1 MGVNK
6 KFLLLAVIILGMQT
20 ESYATIWT
28 KATDMT
34 VTQEE
39 INKHIT
45 ASNSKAQ
52 VIAIQSGGTATINKD
67 VTVDITKIKDDKDH
81 LYSKFINVASES
93 KDKISVNNGNITI
106 KNESGN
112 QFEVV
117 SMQSGTFQNAGNIS
131 ISGAKGIGFNITGA
145 AKAENTGTFN
155 IDNKAVG
162 VNISHANAEFING
175 EEGKITVTGGT
186 GILQTAG
193 TVTNLG
199 SINVSAGATGLDL
212 QGGSFENTATIT
224 NEGKINISSTKDN
237 YTGIDNKGTINNSGE
252 IKVNA
257 SGENGVGIQLNADN
271 ATLTSTGTITVEAGT
286 GVKVSKG
293 TFINEEKGQITVK
306 KGTGIYQ
313 AGGTLTNNGTVTVE
327 GGNGFITAKGNL
339 TNTGTITVNNGNG
352 IVQRGG
358 EITNTGKISVA
369 GGTGVKV
376 SNGTFTNSGSINI
389 SQGAIGLD
397 LQGGKFENTGT
408 ITNDG
413 EMNLSSTLTQK
424 GTVTNNGKVTINVA
438 GSGAGIN
445 QSTGTFTNNSQVDV
459 NGGKGFFVQGG
470 EIINNGTINVN
481 AATGL
486 QLQGETAKFTNNNLI
501 DVKKGTGVIVSGETK
516 NKEGEIVSTFVNSTN
531 GKITVAAGQKGLQIT
546 KGKAENQGTIN
557 ALKEKAT
564 GVYLG
569 AITIEKVEDKNNPPT
584 TKPSKYDS
592 PGSFENNGT
601 INVLGKEAKGIHIGA
616 GVVNNIAEK
625 GKIEAKDG
633 AIGVYMQS
641 LKAYVFNE
649 KENSFEENP
658 KEETNVEFTN
668 AGEIIASG
676 KVVEQV
682 LKEDGTPDLDEN
694 GNPKYK
700 TTVSKGI
707 FLNSKGTATNNGS
720 ISVSEEAIG
729 VQVNN
734 ADAQFINNANIT
746 IADSSQGIQVNNGLA
761 TNAGSIIATG
771 VNAAGVYINGKNGN
785 FENKEKA
792 QILISGVGAKAIH
805 FGTNGGTANNT
816 GIIKVTSGGIG
827 AYFGGNGT
835 FNNLKDSNIIVSGK
849 VVEIKDENGNET
861 TTTVSKG
868 IFLNSKGTATNNGNI
883 SVSEEAIGV
892 QVNNADA
899 KFINNANITVADSSQ
914 GIQVNNGLATNNGD
928 IIATGNNATGIYL
941 NAAEKED
948 KTYENAKFENK
959 KGTII
964 ASGENAKGIFFGLN
978 GGTVTNS
985 SIIEVSNKGTGVFSY
1000 KGNEDN
1006 PSKNQN
1012 NFTNGKAGI
1021 INVYGEKSV
1030 GLLLDTLNDK
1040 GKVVNDGTI
1049 NIYDQGT
1056 GVKLG
1061 GTTFTNS
1068 GTIEVKNSGLAIESA
1083 KETNNTIVLKNG
1095 SKIKGNIKGNT
1106 GVDIL
1111 AVEGGGEYKDLSIT
1125 SYDKIVSLKNENSTD
1140 DAVISNS
1147 NISLEFNDGTK
1158 NYTNTELEGAK
1169 TGLTISDSNLI
1180 VDLKSKKENSSSL
1193 VDTGDEKLKLA
1204 GKMKLA
1210 FMSGNGQKEFNISEI
1225 LGDKIEIGEANFG
1238 SSAMWDYIKDEN
1250 GDLIAK
1256 KHSYIET
1263 VGKSQLEDFG
1273 KVLEQNESIG
1283 GDFGKGLTLLGLL
1296 DASQFTDAMTQ
1307 LSGGVHGYTVDFAA
1321 INSRTISNTIKNRE
1335 LSKDKSRNKALNS
1348 YDQDVVYIN
1357 NNHQI
1362 GGLMNVDYNE
1372 DGVLGI
1378 TEKQIMPNGK
1388 FGLIYG
1394 GAKGKAEFENG
1405 KHGKANMDNLY
1416 LGGYYAYD
1424 FTDKLTLVSNANF
1437 VYSHT
1442 DVTRNIKFA
1451 KDNDYL
1457 DYSYD
1462 STYPVFGFGGGATLY
1477 YTPYNSLNN
1486 SVTLY
1491 GGIDWTKIV
1500 QGNINENPD
1509 VKEDTKDKN
1518 LTIKNIPVDEHMYDS
1533 VVPHIGLSLL
1543 NNGYIFNRKYR
1554 LGVNIDYETELGNI
1568 KNGKKLKLSALST
1581 PHRVKTAE
1589 RENIVSYSLNGALD
1603 LTEDFTIYG
1612 NYTKADSDE
1621 YDAERVEAGFKY
1633 KMDRMSDLFV
1643 TGPLLGNIENSKPYS
1658 NRWTGMFSII
1668 LDGTEDSNRSYYN
1681 NVEKDKNESHSRGD
1695 YATSFRMKPKFTLSL
1710 NDRETNW
1717 SYYFET
1723 YYSRNDMFMELDHNE
1738 RRSSESRIHGEARW
1752 HEQYSKG
1759 KYGFNIGYRNE
1770 TSSSPI
1776 FSQYL
1781 EADRQKRGTHQF
1793 RFTPNFTYNLGNG
1806 FVFGGQTTGI
1816 IAYEYEGYRK
1826 GQTDFE
1832 IENEYGITYNGL
1844 MPKLRLTV
1852 NYFREDTWYDNDFT
1866 KKARLNPEPGV
1877 YVYDIVRGE
1886 KRYQSNQLRPR
1897 ITYFFGNGGRVELSA
1912 RIPLGN
1918 GGWHNSGE
1926 DNKKSSEKYETRYG
1940 LKYYQPIAP
1949 GLTGMIG
1956 GEILTT
1962 KTKSTS
1968 GSNYGKE
1975 TRDYSIR
1982 PAIGISYN
1990 F

>member
-734 ADAQFINNANIT
+734 ADAQ
-746 IADSSQGIQVNNGLA
+746 
-761 TNAGSIIATG
+761 
-771 VNAAGVYINGKNGN
+771 
-785 FENKEKA
+785 
-792 QILISGVGAKAIH
+792 
-805 FGTNGGTANNT
+805 
-816 GIIKVTSGGIG
+816 
-827 AYFGGNGT
+827 
-835 FNNLKDSNIIVSGK
+835 
-849 VVEIKDENGNET
+849 
-861 TTTVSKG
+861 
-868 IFLNSKGTATNNGNI
+868 
-883 SVSEEAIGV
+883 
-892 QVNNADA
+892 
-899 KFINNANITVADSSQ
+899 FINNANITVADSSQ